1 LANIFEGLVKK
12 EMQKIIKDPVLEE
25 KLIPKYSMGCK
36 RITPSDHYLEVRSF
50 LNSRK

>member
-25 KLIPKYSMGCK
+25 KLIPKYFMGCK